1 VSVCL
6 LTDIANAKT
15 KQAARALAL
24 LTPEERSGVLRYYHV
39 KDAKLAL
46 GSGLLKRLAIVRC
59 AGVPW
64 QDALPGR
71 DARTH
76 KPVFRV
82 PRGEHGS
89 GAAPTVS
96 AAGTA
101 ADRGGEEGAGGSGY
115 DDDDDD
121 YTEPLLFNVSHQAGL
136 VVLLALAAPPS
147 RTTAIGVDIVC
158 PSERRTRDREMIS
171 REGWPRYV
179 AMHEDVFSPGEAA
192 RLRALEW
199 TLQLPLTRTG
209 AGSVTHAGASAG
221 ADTGESK
228 GQDRTD
234 VMLAHFYALW
244 CLREGYVKM
253 TGDALLAPW
262 LRDLDMRNVAPPPRP
277 PPPPPPPPAST
288 VTSIGA
294 APTATATAA
303 AAADGATP
311 PGLEIWLRGERVR
324 DADVRLEWLLG
335 DEYMVCTAV
344 RWGHRDSSDN
354 GNGTDGGGMAADEA
368 EAEAV
373 MMASPFVRLDVE
385 QVLAE
390 AEAAADGSAWA

>member
-1 VSVCL
+1 
-6 LTDIANAKT
+6 
-15 KQAARALAL
+15 
-24 LTPEERSGVLRYYHV
+24 
-39 KDAKLAL
+39 
-46 GSGLLKRLAIVRC
+46 
-59 AGVPW
+59 
-64 QDALPGR
+64 
-71 DARTH
+71 
-76 KPVFRV
+76 
-82 PRGEHGS
+82 
-89 GAAPTVS
+89 
-96 AAGTA
+96 
-101 ADRGGEEGAGGSGY
+101 
-115 DDDDDD
+115 
-121 YTEPLLFNVSHQAGL
+121 
-136 VVLLALAAPPS
+136 
-147 RTTAIGVDIVC
+147 
-158 PSERRTRDREMIS
+158 MIS

-199 TLQLPLTRTG
+199 TLQLPLARTG

-244 CLREGYVKM
+244 CLREGVN
-253 TGDALLAPW
+253 AP
-262 LRDLDMRNVAPPPRP
+262 A
-277 PPPPPPPPAST
+277 
-288 VTSIGA
+288 
-294 APTATATAA
+294 TATATATTV
-303 AAADGATP
+303 ADGATP
-311 PGLEIWLRGERVR
+311 PGLEIWLRGERVC